1 MEGGIRTTLGEDL
14 GNGWYKYSSESM
26 FNDIDGVVV
35 GGGGNIMIQKLTE
48 TGGVG
53 GVDKS

>member
-1 MEGGIRTTLGEDL
+1 MC
-14 GNGWYKYSSESM
+14 
-26 FNDIDGVVV
+26 NDTNGVVV

>member
-1 MEGGIRTTLGEDL
+1 MEGGRHTTMGEDV
-14 GNGWYKYSSESM
+14 GSSWYKQRSEAM
-26 FNDIDGVVV
+26 CNDTDGVVV